1 MQTTSEFLRNEACP
15 QCRKLNRDRKGDN
28 LGVYSDGHCICWSCG
43 YYVPPDELKQVAQK
57 LSQPL
62 EASETKV
69 VVLPHDVDVNYPSEA
84 LEWIAKYE
92 LSRSDLLA
100 NRVLWSESRRL
111 LIFSFSDGEGRIIAW
126 QGRNFGEVYRTKW
139 FGRGQLEDTFVFFPR
154 HQQRI
159 KRIFFVEDVISAIKL
174 GKFFDSK
181 KDYEGYVAMPIFG
194 SHISQLRLSRCLLLF
209 HNNPTITVWLDRDK
223 ASQAIKFA
231 KQAESLG
238 FKSST
243 IITEVDPKE
252 IPFANLLSVFNKY

>member
-43 YYVPPDELKQVAQK
+43 YYVPPDALKQVAQK
-57 LSQPL
+57 LGEAPQ
-62 EASETKV
+62 ASETKV

-126 QGRNFGEVYRTKW
+126 QGRNFGKVYRTKW

-154 HQQRI
+154 NKQRI
-159 KRIFFVEDVISAIKL
+159 TRIFFVEDVVSAIKL
-174 GKFFDSK
+174 GKYFDSK
-181 KDYEGYVAMPIFG
+181 KELDGWVAMPIFG

-209 HNNPTITVWLDRDK
+209 HNDPTITIWLDRDK

-252 IPFANLLSVFNKY
+252 IPFAKYNIKLDY

>member
-1 MQTTSEFLRNEACP
+1 MNSVDPTSLQIECYGQRAVDYL
-15 QCRKLNRDRKGDN
+15 
-28 LGVYSDGHCICWSCG
+28 SS
-43 YYVPPDELKQVAQK
+43 
-57 LSQPL
+57 LSQMVKGEL
-62 EASETKV
+62 LLGK
-69 VVLPHDVDVNYPSEA
+69 DVTLVRS
-84 LEWIAKYE
+84 IE
-92 LSRSDLLA
+92 LNGSGGA
-100 NRVLWSESRRL
+100 NLKIRL
-111 LIFSFSDGEGRIIAW
+111 YFS
-126 QGRNFGEVYRTKW
+126 
-139 FGRGQLEDTFVFFPR
+139 PR

-209 HNNPTITVWLDRDK
+209 HDNPTIAVWLDRDK

-252 IPFANLLSVFNKY
+252 IPFANLLSIFNN

>member
-1 MQTTSEFLRNEACP
+1 M
-15 QCRKLNRDRKGDN
+15 
-28 LGVYSDGHCICWSCG
+28 
-43 YYVPPDELKQVAQK
+43 PPDALKQVAQK
-57 LSQPL
+57 LG
-62 EASETKV
+62 EAPQASKTKV
-69 VVLPHDVDVNYPSEA
+69 VVLPHDVDVNYHSEA

-92 LSRSDLLA
+92 LTRSDLLI

-126 QGRNFGEVYRTKW
+126 QGRNFGTVYRTKW

-154 HQQRI
+154 NKQRI
-159 KRIFFVEDVISAIKL
+159 TRIFFVEDIVSAIKL
-174 GKFFDSK
+174 GKHFDSK
-181 KDYEGYVAMPIFG
+181 KELDGWVAMPIFG

-209 HNNPTITVWLDRDK
+209 HDNSTVTIWLDRDK

-238 FKSST
+238 FTSST

-252 IPFANLLSVFNKY
+252 IKFADYNLYNVWN

>member
-15 QCRKLNRDRKGDN
+15 QCRKLNRDRNGDN

-43 YYVPPDELKQVAQK
+43 YYVPPDALKQVAQK
-57 LSQPL
+57 LGEAPQ
-62 EASETKV
+62 ASETKV

-92 LSRSDLLA
+92 LTRSDLLI

-126 QGRNFGEVYRTKW
+126 QGRNFGTVYRTKW

-154 HQQRI
+154 NKQRI
-159 KRIFFVEDVISAIKL
+159 TRIFFVEDVVSALKL
-174 GKFFDSK
+174 GKYFDSK
-181 KDYEGYVAMPIFG
+181 KELDGWVAMPIFG

-209 HNNPTITVWLDRDK
+209 HDNPTVTIWLDRDK

-238 FKSST
+238 FTSST

-252 IPFANLLSVFNKY
+252 IKFANLLSVFNKY